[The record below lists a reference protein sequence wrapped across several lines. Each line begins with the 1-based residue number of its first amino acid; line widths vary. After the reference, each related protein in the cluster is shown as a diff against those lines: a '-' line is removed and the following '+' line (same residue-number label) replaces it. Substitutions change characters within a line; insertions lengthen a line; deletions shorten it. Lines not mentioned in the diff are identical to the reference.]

1 MCHCTFQMIID
12 KKTGKEITMFEQLIS
27 SRQPYSFLKG
37 QKYIISY
44 EELSSYV
51 RSFMHVQRTLGIAD
65 LHWRTKK
72 IDKKECCIFVKKV
85 DEDDSEG
92 DDEDDVSNVP
102 T

>member
-1 MCHCTFQMIID
+1 
-12 KKTGKEITMFEQLIS
+12 MFEQLIS
-27 SRQPYSFLKG
+27 LRQPYSFLKG
-37 QKYIISY
+37 QKYIVSY

-92 DDEDDVSNVP
+92 DDQDDVSNVP

>member
-1 MCHCTFQMIID
+1 
-12 KKTGKEITMFEQLIS
+12 MFEQPIL

-44 EELSSYV
+44 EELSSYM
-51 RSFMHVQRTLGIAD
+51 RSCIHIQRTLSTAD

-72 IDKKECCIFVKKV
+72 INKKECCIFVKKV
-85 DEDDSEG
+85 DEDNSEG
-92 DDEDDVSNVP
+92 NNEDDVSNVP